1 MMYFTGGAE
10 EDEKEPLGV
19 KSLSDIVRFP
29 KYISV
34 FVLFIA
40 CSHIF
45 LMEGNFVE
53 FFTQIC
59 HLKQQTSFVVKRF
72 FFATTQKNFEL
83 IIN

>member
-19 KSLSDIVRFP
+19 KSLSDIVRFL

-45 LMEGNFVE
+45 
-53 FFTQIC
+53 
-59 HLKQQTSFVVKRF
+59 
-72 FFATTQKNFEL
+72 
-83 IIN
+83 